1 MPATITA
8 LDCCEKVHRLVQY
21 AERDMNAAAKNY
33 RRRETERTIQA
44 LVKSRS
50 EYDMQRDAYRSHLA
64 AHEGEM

>member
-1 MPATITA
+1 MRATLTV
-8 LDCCEKVHRLVQY
+8 LDCCEKVHRLVQL